1 MGQVIISKPFQK
13 TQLVY
18 SMCVFIY
25 LYAHILKDKVH
36 HEFIFILLIQN

>member
-18 SMCVFIY
+18 YMCVFIY
-25 LYAHILKDKVH
+25 LYAHILKDK
-36 HEFIFILLIQN
+36 FIMNSYLYF